1 MLSAMVSKNVSIVAA
16 ALFGAAAVQAQI
28 PQGTA
33 APEFEFKTVLNDG
46 PQSFEDL
53 AGRVVVLDF
62 GETW

>member
-1 MLSAMVSKNVSIVAA
+1 MVSKHFSIVAA

-28 PQGTA
+28 PAGSP

-46 PQSFEDL
+46 PESFEDL
-53 AGRVVVLDF
+53 AGRVVVIDF